1 MNKLPLNLLAGICV
15 SLCWSATTAMAAQ
28 QASHAQVT
36 HSVHQVDAT
45 GHAFRVDD
53 LGRRLPIARS
63 VLAPLPGPQGST
75 PANWTALGPP
85 GADVAVVAA
94 SPDTPGLVFA
104 GVAPGGQWGGSL
116 YQSTDDGATWS
127 QVPALVGESVFDI
140 QFAPGGK
147 IYLAVQDG
155 IQESDDNGATWAALN
170 LNIGLNDQV
179 FALAVDPSDPST
191 IWAGITDALASQPVN
206 LMRSSDGG
214 MTWQNK
220 TPPLAA
226 PLTGTGIAVDP
237 NDSNTV
243 IAIFSGGLG
252 GGAVWVTTDGGT
264 TWTDRSAGLPGN
276 PMNAVVYDGTRLL
289 VGGGQLFGSQY
300 VGLYASTDLGATW
313 TELDNGTWPVQVVT
327 AIAVDPDNAQT
338 ILVATPGSG
347 VNRTTDGGA
356 TWQIGV
362 GGTSALAALSLRY
375 APGNTS
381 ELFLGATSLGV
392 FRSDD
397 GGDDFV
403 SSGDGMSELS
413 LFSVAASPLDSNAIA
428 VAFQGQN
435 SGGVFSSTDGGAHWL
450 LEPVPPTRYSA
461 VGYAPDGTLYAI
473 SSGPS
478 SIAPEGLYRRNADGT
493 WTGLGPDQGPAY
505 ESDLADMRFSVNN
518 PDLILLGGSDFGN
531 AGFGSTVWRSLDAGG
546 TWVKVFLGTAFNFV
560 TSIEIVEDGT
570 DQTMVASYDDASG
583 TNLAGALRSV
593 DGGADWTPALTGL
606 PSAFLRQ
613 PKLCAS
619 PTEVQTFFMSAS
631 NAGNQGMVFR
641 TDDAA
646 QSWSQTAWAG
656 GGGIPSDIACDP
668 VDDQVLY
675 ISEWGP
681 PKVARSDD
689 QGATFAPF
697 DTGLDAAGGPT
708 ALAVAH
714 VAGSDD
720 TRLLLS
726 TSHGSFATPTSMV
739 SDRIFADGF
748 ESPPR

>member
-1 MNKLPLNLLAGICV
+1 MNKVALNLLAGICV
-15 SLCWSATTAMAAQ
+15 SLCLSAATATAAQ
-28 QASHAQVT
+28 VP
-36 HSVHQVDAT
+36 HSIRQVDAT
-45 GHAFRVDD
+45 GHAFRVDKF
-53 LGRRLPIARS
+53 GRRVPVARS
-63 VLAPLPGPQGST
+63 VLAPLPVLQGST

-116 YQSTDDGATWS
+116 YKSTDNGMTWS

-155 IQESDDNGATWAALN
+155 IQKSDDNGATWAALN
-170 LNIGLNDQV
+170 LNIGINNQV
-179 FALAVDPSDPST
+179 FALAVDPGNSST
-191 IWAGITDALASQPVN
+191 IWAGVTDALGSQATN
-206 LMRSSDGG
+206 LIRSGDGG

-237 NDSNTV
+237 NVSNTV

-300 VGLYASTDLGATW
+300 VGLYSSTDLGATW
-313 TELDNGTWPVQVVT
+313 TELDDGTWPVQVVT
-327 AIAVDPDNAQT
+327 AIAVYPDNAQT
-338 ILVATPGSG
+338 ILVTTPGSG

-356 TWQIGV
+356 TWQVGI
-362 GGTSALAALSLRY
+362 GGTAALAAQSLRF
-375 APGNTS
+375 APGNSS

-413 LFSVAASPLDSNAIA
+413 LFAVAASPLDSNAIA
-428 VAFQGQN
+428 VTFQGLN

-450 LEPVPPTRYSA
+450 LEPAPPTRYSA

-493 WTGLGPDQGPAY
+493 WTGLGPDQGLFY

-518 PDLILLGGSDFGN
+518 PDLILLGGADFGN
-531 AGFGSTVWRSLDAGG
+531 AGDFGSTVWRSVDAGA
-546 TWVKVFLGTAFNFV
+546 TWTKVFLGPDFNFV
-560 TSIEIVEDGT
+560 TSLEIVEDGT
-570 DQTMVASYDDASG
+570 DQTMIAAYDDSSG
-583 TNLAGALRSV
+583 TNQGGALRSI
-593 DGGADWTPALTGL
+593 DGGVEWTPALTGL

-619 PTEVQTFFMSAS
+619 PTEAQTFFMSAS
-631 NAGNQGMVFR
+631 NAANQGMLFR
-641 TDDAA
+641 TVDAA
-646 QSWSQTAWAG
+646 QSWNQTAWAG

-689 QGATFAPF
+689 QGASFTPFA
-697 DTGLDAAGGPT
+697 TGLDAAGAPT

-714 VAGSDD
+714 VAGGD
-720 TRLLLS
+720 TQLLLS
-726 TSHGSFATPTSMV
+726 TSHGSFATPASTV
-739 SDRIFADGF
+739 SDHIFADGF
-748 ESPPR
+748 ELPSR